1 MAHIGEVVGV
11 FVRLRA
17 AVALAVM
24 VAAGVVGIAQPAV
37 AAAVP
42 AQFVSKMYTEVLG
55 RLPDTGGWTGYL
67 GHFQSNG
74 CNVNT
79 VRQVAR
85 AFYVSTEYTGL
96 QYDNAARVLT
106 LYRGALN
113 REPDQGGQDAAT
125 AALNGGR
132 PWSQMVDEV
141 LASTEFS
148 GLAQTICGAGSS
160 YYFGTQPAPSL
171 PVSGGGFGGG
181 TGGQLQALL
190 NATPAGGTVVLA
202 QKAVVRIDS
211 PLVVP
216 AGVTLTTTGTPATN
230 VYALQGRLVRTA
242 FFNSALVQLHS
253 GAKLRHVWV
262 DGQRGAYTNYVLN
275 AINVQGLGGNGTEV
289 SNSRLSN
296 SAGWSTLQV
305 FGAFEGLPCASATVT
320 GNVITAYSSEHRPF
334 QGRPWWTDGLSIAC
348 ENATVQHNQI
358 VDATDVG
365 IVLFRSSPQNQRSQ
379 VRFNTVLSAGN
390 SAYGAIGLDGLYDQ
404 HTTHQFNGASM
415 SDNVFW
421 TGPDTHFDIGIAV
434 GTRPWFGNRLDPGTG
449 ATVNN
454 NTTAGLRAIV
464 GTGIAV
470 SGMLNATVQGN
481 NLLLTVQAISN
492 CPHVNLGIDADG
504 YAAGGNF
511 QPGGQSV
518 RFVNTSG
525 GGCIGHPPP

>member
-1 MAHIGEVVGV
+1 V

-17 AVALAVM
+17 AVAVTVLT
-24 VAAGVVGIAQPAV
+24 AAGVVGIAQPAV

-42 AQFVSKMYTEVLG
+42 AQFVSKMYTEALG
-55 RLPDTGGWTGYL
+55 RLPDPGGWTNYL
-67 GHFQSNG
+67 NHFQING
-74 CNVNT
+74 CSANSL
-79 VRQVAR
+79 RQVTR
-85 AFYVSTEYTGL
+85 AFYLSQEFAGL
-96 QYDNAARVLT
+96 PYDNPARVLT

-125 AALNGGR
+125 SALNSGR
-132 PWSQMVDEV
+132 PWVQLVDEV
-141 LASTEFS
+141 LASSEFS
-148 GLAQTICGAGSS
+148 NLTQTICGGGTS
-160 YYFGTQPAPSL
+160 YYFGTTPAPSL
-171 PVSGGGFGGG
+171 PVSGAGFAGG
-181 TGGQLQALL
+181 TASQLQALL

-202 QKAVVRIDS
+202 QKAVIRVDS
-211 PLVVP
+211 PLLIP
-216 AGVTLTTTGTPATN
+216 AGVTLTTAGTPGTN

-242 FFNSALVQLHS
+242 FFNSALIQLQS

-305 FGAFEGLPCASATVT
+305 FGAFEGLPCAAATVT

-334 QGRPWWTDGLSIAC
+334 QGKPWWTDGLSIAC
-348 ENATVQHNQI
+348 ENATVTHNQI

-379 VRFNTVLSAGN
+379 IRFNTVLSAGN
-390 SAYGAIGLDGLYDQ
+390 SAYGAMGLDGLYDQ
-404 HTTHQFNGASM
+404 STTHPFNGASM
-415 SDNVFW
+415 SDNTFW
-421 TGPDTHFDIGIAV
+421 TGPNTHFDIGISV

-449 ATVNN
+449 AAVNN
-454 NTTAGLRAIV
+454 NTTAGIRAIV

-470 SGMLNATVQGN
+470 SGMYNATVQGN
-481 NLLLTVQAISN
+481 DLLLNVQAVSN
-492 CPHVNLGIDADG
+492 CPHVNFGIDADG

-518 RFVNTSG
+518 RFVNASG
-525 GGCIGHPPP
+525 GGCIGHPQP